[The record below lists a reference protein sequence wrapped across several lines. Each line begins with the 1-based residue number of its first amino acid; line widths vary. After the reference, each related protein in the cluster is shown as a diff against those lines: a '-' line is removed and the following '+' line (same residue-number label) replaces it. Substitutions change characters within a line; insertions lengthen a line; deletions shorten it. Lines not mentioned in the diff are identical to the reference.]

1 MPAGRPGVS
10 GGFAWARLCE
20 LPRFGR
26 DQHATPAERDA
37 TADAAHVLVL
47 NHERSN
53 AAALHAPLSHAV
65 NVRSLRRWA
74 KRRTPPPPL
83 TVPKLRECRRLLR
96 KLVSIYRI
104 ACATPQPTATE
115 RRRTLRKIKTAAR
128 RFIES
133 PKKLWADKL
142 LDYLAA
148 ADVNTSSILYHE
160 IFSHGHSWKD
170 LMAMKRQL
178 RVLFSPSI
186 YPDESL
192 ASAHAVSRAS
202 MDRIKAF
209 CMGGVLIVR
218 VLADIELNILVPGSG
233 RWPDPALANLVV
245 GLEPIWYRVTGRT
258 AALISKD
265 KEGELKKCPFADWL
279 GDLLESIGWQR
290 PPVWR
295 VVDIVRSK
303 N

>member
-1 MPAGRPGVS
+1 MPAGRPGFPAGS
-10 GGFAWARLCE
+10 AWHRLCE
-20 LPRFGR
+20 LPRFGG

-148 ADVNTSSILYHE
+148 AELYTSSDLYQE
-160 IFSHGHSWKD
+160 ISSHGHMWQD
-170 LMAMKRQL
+170 MITVTREL
-178 RVLFSPSI
+178 R
-186 YPDESL
+186 
-192 ASAHAVSRAS
+192 
-202 MDRIKAF
+202 
-209 CMGGVLIVR
+209 
-218 VLADIELNILVPGSG
+218 
-233 RWPDPALANLVV
+233 
-245 GLEPIWYRVTGRT
+245 
-258 AALISKD
+258 
-265 KEGELKKCPFADWL
+265 
-279 GDLLESIGWQR
+279 
-290 PPVWR
+290 
-295 VVDIVRSK
+295 
-303 N
+303 